1 MTAAAQRSFCSA
13 GRVAGLLAFGLF
25 GVAAARAQDRVV
37 PEARIESARGMA
49 LGTGMRAAAASTQA
63 QAENP
68 ANLPIGGL
76 YHVESLISYEPQQG
90 RLGWGA
96 SAVDSMTS
104 QLAAGLSVRGLF
116 LDNEAGDNGGWE
128 ARLSLGMPIGDV
140 LLLGVAGRYAKLT
153 LSDPHA
159 RVEPTITEQG
169 TVEPDP
175 DEPPDRTFRLRGFT
189 MDAACTLRIG
199 NSFAVSA
206 LGYNLVDRDSPLAP
220 VMVGGSATAT
230 LGDAGLS
237 LGGDVLVDLN
247 KHEAFSGPKL
257 LAGGGL
263 EYLASGV
270 APIRAGYRYDQ
281 GRDQHA
287 VTGGIGFV
295 QRQAGFQVSL
305 RQVVGSLPETTMM
318 AAVQYFVH

>member
-1 MTAAAQRSFCSA
+1 MKAAAQRGFRSA
-13 GRVAGLLAFGLF
+13 GVVACLLALAFIGAVR
-25 GVAAARAQDRVV
+25 GHAQDRVV

-49 LGTGMRAAAASTQA
+49 LGMGMRAAAASTQA

-76 YHVESLISYEPQQG
+76 YHVESLVSYEPQQG

-104 QLAAGLSVRGLF
+104 KLAAGLSVRGLF

-128 ARLSLGMPIGDV
+128 ARLSLGMPVGDV
-140 LLLGVAGRYAKLT
+140 LLVGVAGRYAKLT

-159 RVEPTITEQG
+159 IAEPIITEQG
-169 TVEPDP
+169 TVEADA
-175 DEPPDRTFRLRGFT
+175 DQPPDRTFRLRGFT

-199 NSFAVSA
+199 ETFAVSA
-206 LGYNLVDRDSPLAP
+206 LGYNLVDRDTPLAP

-247 KHEAFSGPKL
+247 KHGAFSGPKL

-295 QRQAGFQVSL
+295 QRQAGFHVSL
-305 RQVVGSLPETTMM
+305 RQVVGALPETTLM
-318 AAVQYFVH
+318 AAAQYFVH